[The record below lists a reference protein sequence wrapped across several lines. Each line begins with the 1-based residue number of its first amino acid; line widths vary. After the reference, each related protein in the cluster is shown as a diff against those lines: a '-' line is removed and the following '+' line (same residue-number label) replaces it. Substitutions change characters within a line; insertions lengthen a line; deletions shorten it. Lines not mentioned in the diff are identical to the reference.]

1 MILAHRVLRFA
12 TKEVFIIHD
21 CDSEMPWIIKI
32 NAITNFAAFLIG
44 ILFYR
49 NFPKEIKLVFYFV
62 TLGAITEISAR
73 LFMHYVIKNAMPI
86 GHIYFPLS
94 VLIVGLFYLQILKGF
109 IKPVYVLSLV
119 ILFEIYTI
127 VNTVFIQSILEYPS
141 LVGSIG
147 SLLIFMMAV
156 AFFIKVM
163 IEAKITNLY
172 KEPLIWINTGF
183 LIYYTGNFFYHILY
197 NIGIM
202 TTREVALL
210 AGKFFSV
217 NNLLFYLIIG
227 IAFLMFH
234 YQPKKKQVV

>member
-1 MILAHRVLRFA
+1 
-12 TKEVFIIHD
+12 
-21 CDSEMPWIIKI
+21 MPWIIKI

-44 ILFYR
+44 IVLYR
-49 NFPKEIKLVFYFV
+49 NFSKEIKLVFYFV
-62 TLGAITEISAR
+62 TLGSITEISAR
-73 LFMHYVIKNAMPI
+73 LFMHYITKNAMPI
-86 GHIYFPLS
+86 GHVYFPLS
-94 VLIVGLFYLQILKGF
+94 VLVVGLFYMQILKGF

-127 VNTVFIQSILEYPS
+127 VNTVFIQSIFEYPS

-156 AFFIKVM
+156 IYFIKVM
-163 IEAKITNLY
+163 VEAKITNLI

-202 TTREVALL
+202 TSREVALI
-210 AGKFFSV
+210 AGKFFSI
-217 NNLLFYLIIG
+217 NNLLFYFLIS

-234 YQPKKKQVV
+234 NQLKKKQIE